1 MRRLGLVLAVGL
13 SILARGGRAAEID
26 PTQPGPYPVGF
37 TRMTFVKP
45 SVTTGQPRLLDT
57 WIWYPAV
64 AGTGSASGAVLD
76 EAAVRPGHWPLLM
89 FSHGS
94 CGFPGQSAFLT
105 AALASWGVVVAAPP
119 HPGNTTFD
127 GIPQCSQP
135 AVLVDSFANRVPDIE
150 FVLTKLLEEDGT
162 PGSRFVGRIARRRVG
177 MSGHS
182 FGGQTTLRVTA
193 VDRRIRAGLALAP
206 AAIPGLVIRRPLM
219 VYTGSLDSLVPF
231 DTVARPSYAE
241 ATGIRFLIR
250 LEDAGHCAFIPVC
263 VPLLCGLGCPPQG
276 IPQADANRLALRYAV
291 PFVLRYVARRP
302 GFTRLLEPASE
313 PPGVTVVG
321 AVLRR

>member
-1 MRRLGLVLAVGL
+1 MRTSGLVLALGFAL
-13 SILARGGRAAEID
+13 LARGGGAAEVD
-26 PTQPGPYPVGF
+26 PTMPGPYPVGF
-37 TRMTFVKP
+37 TRMTFVKA
-45 SVTTGQPRLLDT
+45 SVTTGEPRVLDT

-64 AGTGSASGAVLD
+64 AGTGSASGALLD
-76 EAAVRPGHWPLLM
+76 GAAVRPGRWPLLM

-105 AALASWGVVVAAPP
+105 AALASWGVIVAAPP

-135 AVLVDSFANRVPDIE
+135 AVLVDSFANRVPDVQ

-162 PGSRFVGRIARRRVG
+162 PGSRFARRISRKRIG

-193 VDRRIRAGLALAP
+193 VDPRVRAGLALAP
-206 AAIPGLVIRRPLM
+206 AAIPGLTIRKPLL

-231 DTVARPSYAE
+231 DTAAQASYAE
-241 ATGIRFLIR
+241 ATGIRFLVR

-263 VPLLCGLGCPPQG
+263 IPLLCGSGCPPVG
-276 IPQADANRLALRYAV
+276 IPQADANHLALRYAV

-313 PPGVTVVG
+313 PPGVTVVD